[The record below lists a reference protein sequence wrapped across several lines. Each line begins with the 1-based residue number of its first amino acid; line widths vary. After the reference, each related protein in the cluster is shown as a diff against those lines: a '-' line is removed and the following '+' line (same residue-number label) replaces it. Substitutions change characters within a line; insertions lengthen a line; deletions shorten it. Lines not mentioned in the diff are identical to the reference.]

1 MHGRMSNG
9 LICALVAGLLVFA
22 SVPGNCASSVTLS
35 YSIFFPATH
44 AHTILATEW
53 AAEVEKRTNGA
64 VKINM
69 YPGGTLTP
77 PDQCYD
83 GVIKGISDIGMSV
96 VSYTMG
102 RFPLTEVI
110 DMPLGYTSGI
120 QATRL
125 SNAYFEKFK
134 PKESDD
140 VKMMYMHAYGPGLVH
155 TSKKA
160 VKVMEDLKG
169 LKIRCSGTSAKVVRA
184 LGATPVAMPQT
195 EVYDALQKGVVEGVL
210 CPIEALK
217 GFKLTEVTKYTM
229 LNYGSSY
236 SLSFFVAMNKKKWD
250 SLPKDVQET
259 IEKINKEWSDKT
271 GHCWDRI
278 DKEAKELGLS
288 KSHEFIA
295 LTKEEDGLWAQAVKP
310 IMAEYV
316 TARKAKNLPGEEAL
330 NFCVEW
336 LKQNP

>member
-1 MHGRMSNG
+1 MHGKISNA
-9 LICALVAGLLVFA
+9 LICALVAVLLVFA
-22 SVPGNCASSVTLS
+22 SGPGNCGKTVTFS

-53 AAEVEKRTNGA
+53 AKEVEERTNGA

-69 YPGGTLTP
+69 FPGGTLTP

-96 VSYTMG
+96 NSYTMG
-102 RFPLTEVI
+102 RFPLTEAL

-134 PKESDD
+134 PKEFDD
-140 VKMMYMHAYGPGLVH
+140 TKIMFMHAYGPGLVH
-155 TSKKA
+155 TSKKQ

-195 EVYDALQKGVVEGVL
+195 EVYDALQKGVVDGVL

-217 GFKLTEVTKYTM
+217 GFKLTEVTRYTT

-271 GHCWDRI
+271 GHCWDMI
-278 DKEAKELGLS
+278 HKEAKELGLS
-288 KSHEFIA
+288 RGHEFIA
-295 LTKEEDGLWAQAVKP
+295 LSIEEDAHWAQAVKP
-310 IMAEYV
+310 MMAEYV
-316 TARKAKNLPGEEAL
+316 TAAKAKNLPGEEAL
-330 NFCVEW
+330 NFCVKW